1 MKEIRIGRNIAIL
14 RKNSHTTQEQLAQAL
29 HFSPQAVIK
38 WEKRREFIVYGT
50 RIVSDLIDCH
60 WFFEIRG

>member
-38 WEKRREFIVYGT
+38 WENGGSLSYTGQG
-50 RIVSDLIDCH
+50 S
-60 WFFEIRG
+60 